1 MRLRLPSRQTPGKT
15 PGLPVSDDLLATRL
29 NDALASLES
38 VPVAKVTGRLV
49 KVNGLMLQAVG
60 CRFKL
65 EQRCLVET
73 DNGAMTEAQVV
84 GFDHHTAYLMP
95 IRQLGG
101 LFAGAKVIPLQ
112 ESSTVQISFDWIG
125 RIVNGLGEPLDDGE
139 PLDRGDWLSLDPCPI
154 NPLKRRPV
162 DTPLD
167 VGVRAI
173 NGLLT
178 LGKGQRIGLMA
189 GSGVGKS
196 VLMGMITKNT
206 SADVI
211 VVGLIGERGREVRE
225 FIERNLGPGG
235 MQKAIV
241 IAAPA
246 DESPLMRLRATKL
259 CHRVAEYFRDQGK
272 DVLLL
277 MDSLTRYAMAQRE
290 IALSLGEPPASRG
303 YPPSVFSLLP
313 QLLERAGNGEHP
325 DGSLTAIYTVLA
337 DGDDQ
342 LDPVVDS
349 ARAILDGHV
358 VLSRTL
364 AEQGHYPAIDINAS
378 VSRCMNSC
386 TQPSHVTVA
395 NQFRQLN
402 ANYQQVKELLPLGG
416 YQPGQDPNL
425 DQAVTMQPGL
435 KAYLQQA
442 MDETADYTASLTR
455 LAELFSQPD
464 GQVMNNQQETHGRQ

>member
-1 MRLRLPSRQTPGKT
+1 M
-15 PGLPVSDDLLATRL
+15 SDGQLATRL

-49 KVNGLMLQAVG
+49 KVTGLMLQAVG

-73 DNGAMTEAQVV
+73 DNGVMTEAQVV

-125 RIVNGLGEPLDDGE
+125 RIVNGLGEPLDDGP
-139 PLDRGDWLSLDPCPI
+139 PLDRGDWLSLDPSPI

-178 LGKGQRIGLMA
+178 LGKGQRVGLMA

-225 FIERNLGPGG
+225 FIERSLGPEG

-378 VSRCMNSC
+378 ISRCMNSC
-386 TQPSHVTVA
+386 TQSSHVTVA

-416 YQPGQDPNL
+416 YQAGQDPEL
-425 DQAVTMQPGL
+425 DQAVTMQPAL
-435 KAYLQQA
+435 KAYLQQGI
-442 MDETADYTASLTR
+442 EERSDYVTSLTQ
-455 LAELFSQPD
+455 LAELFSPSQPQGING
-464 GQVMNNQQETHGRQ
+464 GQ

>member
-1 MRLRLPSRQTPGKT
+1 MTNALSLPLTARLH
-15 PGLPVSDDLLATRL
+15 
-29 NDALASLES
+29 DAMASLEA

-65 EQRCLVET
+65 DQRFLVET
-73 DNGAMTEAQVV
+73 AEGDMIEAQVV
-84 GFDHHTAYLMP
+84 GFDHTIAYLMP
-95 IRQLGG
+95 IRRLGG
-101 LFAGAKVIPLQ
+101 LFAGAKVIPL
-112 ESSTVQISFDWIG
+112 EGDSHVHLGHHWLG
-125 RIVNGLGEPLDDGE
+125 RVVNGLGEVLDDGA
-139 PLDRGDWLSLDPCPI
+139 PLTGGERVSLDPQPI

-178 LGKGQRIGLMA
+178 VGKGQRIGLMA

-196 VLMGMITKNT
+196 VLMGMITQNT
-206 SADVI
+206 EADVI

-225 FIERNLGPGG
+225 FVERNLTPESRR
-235 MQKAIV
+235 KAII

-246 DESPLMRLRATKL
+246 DESPLMRLRATLL
-259 CHRVAEYFRDQGK
+259 CHRVAEYFRDKGK

-290 IALSLGEPPASRG
+290 IALALGEPPASRG
-303 YPPSVFSLLP
+303 YPPSVFSILP
-313 QLLERAGNGEHP
+313 QLLERAGNSEHP

-337 DGDDQ
+337 EGDDQ
-342 LDPVVDS
+342 QDPVVDS

-358 VLSRTL
+358 VLSRQL

-378 VSRCMNSC
+378 ISRCMNAC
-386 TQPSHVTVA
+386 TEKPHHMIA
-395 NQFRQLN
+395 NQFRQCYASYL
-402 ANYQQVKELLPLGG
+402 QVKELLPLGG
-416 YQPGQDPNL
+416 YQPGQDPEL
-425 DQAVTMQPGL
+425 DRAVMMHPQL
-435 KAYLQQA
+435 KAYLLQGA
-442 MDETADYTASLTR
+442 DETLDYSQSLTQ
-455 LAELFSQPD
+455 LAQLFAS
-464 GQVMNNQQETHGRQ
+464 EATSS

>member
-1 MRLRLPSRQTPGKT
+1 MSNTFA
-15 PGLPVSDDLLATRL
+15 SDLLSERL
-29 NDALASLES
+29 NDAIASLDA
-38 VPVAKVTGRLV
+38 VPIARVTGRLV

-73 DNGAMTEAQVV
+73 AEGDMIEAQVV
-84 GFDHHTAYLMP
+84 GFDHNVAYLMP
-95 IRQLGG
+95 IRRLGG
-101 LFAGAKVIPLQ
+101 LFAGAKVVPLDGD
-112 ESSTVQISFDWIG
+112 STVQIGPQWLG
-125 RIVNGLGEPLDDGE
+125 RVVNGQGEAIDDGPVLKGGERVSLE
-139 PLDRGDWLSLDPCPI
+139 PKPI

-162 DTPLD
+162 DTPLN

-178 LGKGQRIGLMA
+178 VGKGQRIGLMA

-196 VLMGMITKNT
+196 VLMGMITQNT
-206 SADVI
+206 EADVI

-225 FIERNLGPGG
+225 FIERNLTPEAR
-235 MQKAIV
+235 QKAIIV
-241 IAAPA
+241 AAPA
-246 DESPLMRLRATKL
+246 DESPLMRLRATLL

-313 QLLERAGNGEHP
+313 QLLERAGNSENPH
-325 DGSLTAIYTVLA
+325 GSLTAIYTVLA
-337 DGDDQ
+337 EGDDQ
-342 LDPVVDS
+342 QDPVVDS

-358 VLSRTL
+358 VLSRQL

-378 VSRCMNSC
+378 ISRCMSGC
-386 TQPSHVTVA
+386 TQQSHVTIA
-395 NQFRQLN
+395 NQFRTLY
-402 ANYQQVKELLPLGG
+402 ANYLQVKELLPLGG
-416 YQPGQDPNL
+416 YLPGQDPEL
-425 DQAVTMQPGL
+425 DRAVSMYPQL
-435 KAYLQQA
+435 KAYLLQNVN
-442 MDETADYTASLTR
+442 ERCDYAESLTS
-455 LAELFSQPD
+455 LAQMFQQPFH
-464 GQVMNNQQETHGRQ
+464 Q

>member
-1 MRLRLPSRQTPGKT
+1 MTSAASLPLTARLH
-15 PGLPVSDDLLATRL
+15 
-29 NDALASLES
+29 DAMASLEA

-65 EQRCLVET
+65 DQRFLVET
-73 DNGAMTEAQVV
+73 AEGDMIEAQVV
-84 GFDHHTAYLMP
+84 GFDHTIAYLMP
-95 IRQLGG
+95 IRRLGG
-101 LFAGAKVIPLQ
+101 LFAGAKVIPL
-112 ESSTVQISFDWIG
+112 EGDSHVHLGHHWLG
-125 RIVNGLGEPLDDGE
+125 RVVNGLGEVLDDGAPLTGGDRVSLE
-139 PLDRGDWLSLDPCPI
+139 PQPI

-178 LGKGQRIGLMA
+178 VGKGQRIGLMA

-196 VLMGMITKNT
+196 VLMGMITQNT
-206 SADVI
+206 EADVI

-225 FIERNLGPGG
+225 FVERNLTPESRR
-235 MQKAIV
+235 KAII

-246 DESPLMRLRATKL
+246 DESPLMRLRATLL
-259 CHRVAEYFRDQGK
+259 CHRVAEYFRDKGQ

-290 IALSLGEPPASRG
+290 IALALGEPPASRG
-303 YPPSVFSLLP
+303 YPPSVFSILP
-313 QLLERAGNGEHP
+313 QLLERAGNSEHP

-337 DGDDQ
+337 EGDDQ
-342 LDPVVDS
+342 QDPVVDS

-358 VLSRTL
+358 VLSRQL

-378 VSRCMNSC
+378 ISRCMNAC
-386 TQPSHVTVA
+386 TEKMHHMIA
-395 NQFRQLN
+395 NQFRQCYASYL
-402 ANYQQVKELLPLGG
+402 QVKELLPLGG
-416 YQPGQDPNL
+416 YQPGQDPEL
-425 DQAVTMQPGL
+425 DRAVMMHPQL
-435 KAYLQQA
+435 KAYLLQGA
-442 MDETADYTASLTR
+442 DETLDYSQSLTQ
-455 LAELFSQPD
+455 LAQLFASEATSP
-464 GQVMNNQQETHGRQ
+464 

>member
-1 MRLRLPSRQTPGKT
+1 MTNSASP
-15 PGLPVSDDLLATRL
+15 LLHDRL
-29 NDALASLES
+29 NDAIASLNL
-38 VPVAKVTGRLV
+38 VPVARVTGRLV

-73 DNGAMTEAQVV
+73 DEGNMIEAQVV
-84 GFDHHTAYLMP
+84 GFDHNIAYLMP
-95 IRQLGG
+95 VRQLGG
-101 LFAGAKVIPLQ
+101 LFAGAKVIPLDGD
-112 ESSTVQISFDWIG
+112 SSVNLGNHWLG
-125 RIVNGLGEPLDDGE
+125 RVVNGLGEALDDGAVLKGGERVSLE
-139 PLDRGDWLSLDPCPI
+139 PKPI

-178 LGKGQRIGLMA
+178 VGKGQRIGLMA

-196 VLMGMITKNT
+196 VLMGMITQNT
-206 SADVI
+206 EADVI

-225 FIERNLGPGG
+225 FIERNLTPEARK
-235 MQKAIV
+235 KAVI

-246 DESPLMRLRATKL
+246 DESPLMRLRATLL
-259 CHRVAEYFRDQGK
+259 CHRVAEYFRDKGN

-290 IALSLGEPPASRG
+290 IALALGEPPASRG
-303 YPPSVFSLLP
+303 YPPSVFSVLP
-313 QLLERAGNGEHP
+313 QLLERAGNSEHP

-337 DGDDQ
+337 EGDDQ
-342 LDPVVDS
+342 QDPVVDS

-378 VSRCMNSC
+378 ISRCMSGC
-386 TQPSHVTVA
+386 TPEVQSTLA
-395 NQFRQLN
+395 NQFRQLYS
-402 ANYQQVKELLPLGG
+402 NYLQVKELLPLGG
-416 YQPGQDPNL
+416 YQPGQDPEL
-425 DQAVTMQPGL
+425 DQAVAMHPQL
-435 KAYLQQA
+435 KTYLLQA
-442 MDETADYTASLTR
+442 ANEAVDFQTSLTQ
-455 LAELFSQPD
+455 LAQLFQNP
-464 GQVMNNQQETHGRQ
+464 NP

>member
-1 MRLRLPSRQTPGKT
+1 MSNG
-15 PGLPVSDDLLATRL
+15 LLAARL

-38 VPVAKVTGRLV
+38 IPVARVTGRLV

-65 EQRCLVET
+65 EQRCLVEA
-73 DNGAMTEAQVV
+73 DDGEMIEAQVV
-84 GFDHHTAYLMP
+84 GFDHSIAYLMP

-101 LFAGAKVIPLQ
+101 LFAGAKVIPLDGD
-112 ESSTVQISFDWIG
+112 STVNIG
-125 RIVNGLGEPLDDGE
+125 EHWMGRVVNGLGEPLDDGALLKGGE
-139 PLDRGDWLSLDPCPI
+139 RVSLDPRPI

-167 VGVRAI
+167 VGIRAI
-173 NGLLT
+173 NGLIT

-206 SADVI
+206 TADVI

-225 FIERNLGPGG
+225 FIERNLGEEGLRR
-235 MQKAIV
+235 AVV

-272 DVLLL
+272 DVLLM

-325 DGSLTAIYTVLA
+325 EGSLTAIYTVLA
-337 DGDDQ
+337 EGDDQ
-342 LDPVVDS
+342 QDPVVDS

-378 VSRCMNSC
+378 ISRCMSSC
-386 TQPSHVTVA
+386 TEQPHVTVA

-402 ANYQQVKELLPLGG
+402 ANYLQVKELLPLGG
-416 YQPGQDPNL
+416 YQPGQDPEL
-425 DQAVTMQPGL
+425 DQAVAIQPQL
-435 KAYLQQA
+435 KAYLLQA
-442 MDETADYTASLTR
+442 VDEVADYPGSLTQ
-455 LAELFSQPD
+455 LAQLFSQ
-464 GQVMNNQQETHGRQ
+464 QA

>member
-1 MRLRLPSRQTPGKT
+1 MTSASSP
-15 PGLPVSDDLLATRL
+15 LLHDRL
-29 NDALASLES
+29 NDAIASLNL
-38 VPVAKVTGRLV
+38 VPVARVTGRLV

-73 DNGAMTEAQVV
+73 DEGDMIEAQVV
-84 GFDHHTAYLMP
+84 GFDHNIAYLMP
-95 IRQLGG
+95 VRQLGG
-101 LFAGAKVIPLQ
+101 LFAGAKVIPLDGD
-112 ESSTVQISFDWIG
+112 SSVNLGSHWLG
-125 RIVNGLGEPLDDGE
+125 RVVNGLGEALDDGAVLKGGDRVSLE
-139 PLDRGDWLSLDPCPI
+139 PKPI

-178 LGKGQRIGLMA
+178 VGKGQRIGLMV

-196 VLMGMITKNT
+196 VLMGMITQNT
-206 SADVI
+206 EADVI

-225 FIERNLGPGG
+225 FIERNLTPEARK
-235 MQKAIV
+235 KAII

-246 DESPLMRLRATKL
+246 DESPLMRLRATLL
-259 CHRVAEYFRDQGK
+259 CHRVAEYFRDKGN

-290 IALSLGEPPASRG
+290 IALALGEPPASRG
-303 YPPSVFSLLP
+303 YPPSVFSVLP
-313 QLLERAGNGEHP
+313 QLLERAGNSEHP

-337 DGDDQ
+337 EGDDQ
-342 LDPVVDS
+342 QDPVVDS

-358 VLSRTL
+358 VLSRSL

-378 VSRCMNSC
+378 ISRCMSGC
-386 TQPSHVTVA
+386 TPEAHSTLA
-395 NQFRQLN
+395 NQFRQLYS
-402 ANYQQVKELLPLGG
+402 NYLQVKELLPLGG
-416 YQPGQDPNL
+416 YQPGQDPEL
-425 DQAVTMQPGL
+425 DQSVAMHPQLKNYLLQAANEAVDFQT
-435 KAYLQQA
+435 
-442 MDETADYTASLTR
+442 SLTE
-455 LAELFSQPD
+455 LAQLFQNP
-464 GQVMNNQQETHGRQ
+464 N

>member
-1 MRLRLPSRQTPGKT
+1 MTSASSP
-15 PGLPVSDDLLATRL
+15 LLHDRL
-29 NDALASLES
+29 NDAIASLNL
-38 VPVAKVTGRLV
+38 VPVARVTGRLV

-73 DNGAMTEAQVV
+73 DEGDMIEAQVV
-84 GFDHHTAYLMP
+84 GFDHNIAYLMP
-95 IRQLGG
+95 VRQLGG
-101 LFAGAKVIPLQ
+101 LFAGAKVIPLDGD
-112 ESSTVQISFDWIG
+112 SSVNLGSHWLG
-125 RIVNGLGEPLDDGE
+125 RVVNGLGEALDDGAVLKGGDRVSLE
-139 PLDRGDWLSLDPCPI
+139 PKPI

-178 LGKGQRIGLMA
+178 VGKGQRIGLMA

-196 VLMGMITKNT
+196 VLMGMITQNT
-206 SADVI
+206 EADVI

-225 FIERNLGPGG
+225 FIERNLTPEARK
-235 MQKAIV
+235 KAII

-246 DESPLMRLRATKL
+246 DESPLMRLRATLL
-259 CHRVAEYFRDQGK
+259 CHRVAEYFRDKGN

-290 IALSLGEPPASRG
+290 IALALGEPPASRG
-303 YPPSVFSLLP
+303 YPPSVFSVLP
-313 QLLERAGNGEHP
+313 QLLERAGNSEHP

-337 DGDDQ
+337 EGDDQ
-342 LDPVVDS
+342 QDPVVDS

-358 VLSRTL
+358 VLSRSL

-378 VSRCMNSC
+378 ISRCMSGC
-386 TQPSHVTVA
+386 TPEAHSTLA
-395 NQFRQLN
+395 NQFRQLYS
-402 ANYQQVKELLPLGG
+402 NYLQVKELLPLGG
-416 YQPGQDPNL
+416 YQPGQDPEL
-425 DQAVTMQPGL
+425 DQSVAVHPQL
-435 KAYLQQA
+435 KNYLLQA
-442 MDETADYTASLTR
+442 ANDAVDFQTSLTE
-455 LAELFSQPD
+455 LAQLFQNP
-464 GQVMNNQQETHGRQ
+464 N

>member
-1 MRLRLPSRQTPGKT
+1 M
-15 PGLPVSDDLLATRL
+15 
-29 NDALASLES
+29 ASLEA

-65 EQRCLVET
+65 DQRFLVET
-73 DNGAMTEAQVV
+73 AEGDMIEAQVV
-84 GFDHHTAYLMP
+84 GFDHTIAYLMP
-95 IRQLGG
+95 IRRLGG
-101 LFAGAKVIPLQ
+101 LFAGAKVIPL
-112 ESSTVQISFDWIG
+112 EGDSHVHLGHHWLG
-125 RIVNGLGEPLDDGE
+125 RVVNGLGEVLDDGA
-139 PLDRGDWLSLDPCPI
+139 PLTGGDRVSLDPQPI

-178 LGKGQRIGLMA
+178 VGKGQRIGLMA

-196 VLMGMITKNT
+196 VLMGMITQNT
-206 SADVI
+206 EADVI

-225 FIERNLGPGG
+225 FVERNLTPESRR
-235 MQKAIV
+235 KAII

-246 DESPLMRLRATKL
+246 DESPLMRLRATLL
-259 CHRVAEYFRDQGK
+259 CHRVAEYFRDKGK

-290 IALSLGEPPASRG
+290 IALALGEPPASRG
-303 YPPSVFSLLP
+303 YPPSVFSILP
-313 QLLERAGNGEHP
+313 QLLERAGNSEHP

-337 DGDDQ
+337 EGDDQ
-342 LDPVVDS
+342 QDPVVDS

-358 VLSRTL
+358 VLSRQL

-378 VSRCMNSC
+378 ISRCMNAC
-386 TQPSHVTVA
+386 TEKPHHMIA
-395 NQFRQLN
+395 NQFRQCYASYL
-402 ANYQQVKELLPLGG
+402 QVKELLPLGG
-416 YQPGQDPNL
+416 YQPGQDPEL
-425 DQAVTMQPGL
+425 DRAVMMHPQL
-435 KAYLQQA
+435 KAYLLQGA
-442 MDETADYTASLTR
+442 DETLDYSQSLTQ
-455 LAELFSQPD
+455 LAQLFAS
-464 GQVMNNQQETHGRQ
+464 EATSS

>member
-1 MRLRLPSRQTPGKT
+1 MSQSGMNSQLT
-15 PGLPVSDDLLATRL
+15 DRL
-29 NDALASLES
+29 NDAIASLDS
-38 VPVAKVTGRLV
+38 VPVARVTGRLV

-73 DNGAMTEAQVV
+73 AEGDMIEAQVV
-84 GFDHHTAYLMP
+84 GFDHTIAYLMP
-95 IRQLGG
+95 IRRLGG
-101 LFAGAKVIPLQ
+101 LFAGAKVVPLDGD
-112 ESSTVQISFDWIG
+112 STVLLSHQWLG
-125 RIVNGLGEPLDDGE
+125 RVVNGLGEPFDDGPAFKGGDRVSLE
-139 PLDRGDWLSLDPCPI
+139 PKQI

-178 LGKGQRIGLMA
+178 VGKGQRIGLMA

-196 VLMGMITKNT
+196 VLMGMITQNT
-206 SADVI
+206 EADVI

-225 FIERNLGPGG
+225 FVERNLSPEARK
-235 MQKAIV
+235 KAIMIV
-241 IAAPA
+241 APA
-246 DESPLMRLRATKL
+246 DESPLMRLRATLL

-303 YPPSVFSLLP
+303 YPPSVFSILP
-313 QLLERAGNGEHP
+313 QLLERAGNSENQH
-325 DGSLTAIYTVLA
+325 GSLTAIYTVLA
-337 DGDDQ
+337 EGDDQ
-342 LDPVVDS
+342 QDPVVDS

-358 VLSRTL
+358 VLSRQL

-378 VSRCMNSC
+378 ISRCMSAC
-386 TQPSHVTVA
+386 TQEVHTTVS
-395 NQFRQLN
+395 NQFRQLYS
-402 ANYQQVKELLPLGG
+402 NYLQVKELLPLGG
-416 YQPGQDPNL
+416 YQPGQDPEL
-425 DQAVTMQPGL
+425 DKAVQMYPLL
-435 KAYLQQA
+435 KAYLQQPA
-442 MDETADYTASLTR
+442 NQAVDYRTSLTE
-455 LAELFSQPD
+455 LAQMFQSL
-464 GQVMNNQQETHGRQ
+464 

>member
-1 MRLRLPSRQTPGKT
+1 MSNG
-15 PGLPVSDDLLATRL
+15 LLADRL

-38 VPVAKVTGRLV
+38 IPVARVTGRLV

-65 EQRCLVET
+65 EQRCLVEA
-73 DNGAMTEAQVV
+73 DDGEMIEAQVV
-84 GFDHHTAYLMP
+84 GFDHSITYLMP

-101 LFAGAKVIPLQ
+101 LFAGAKVIPLDGD
-112 ESSTVQISFDWIG
+112 STVHIG
-125 RIVNGLGEPLDDGE
+125 ENWMGRVLNGLGDPLDDGIPLKGGERVSLE
-139 PLDRGDWLSLDPCPI
+139 PRPI

-167 VGVRAI
+167 VGIRAI
-173 NGLLT
+173 NGLIT

-206 SADVI
+206 TADVI

-225 FIERNLGPGG
+225 FIERNLGEEGL
-235 MQKAIV
+235 KRAII

-325 DGSLTAIYTVLA
+325 EGSLTAIYTVLA
-337 DGDDQ
+337 EGDDQ
-342 LDPVVDS
+342 QDPVVDS

-378 VSRCMNSC
+378 ISRCMSNC
-386 TQPSHVTVA
+386 TEHAHVTVA

-402 ANYQQVKELLPLGG
+402 ANYLQVKELLPLGG
-416 YQPGQDPNL
+416 YQPGQDPEL
-425 DQAVTMQPGL
+425 DQAVALQPQL
-435 KAYLQQA
+435 KAFLLQA
-442 MDETADYTASLTR
+442 VDEVTDYPTSLTH
-455 LAELFSQPD
+455 LAQLFSQQA
-464 GQVMNNQQETHGRQ
+464 G

>member
-1 MRLRLPSRQTPGKT
+1 MTSALSLPLTARLH
-15 PGLPVSDDLLATRL
+15 
-29 NDALASLES
+29 DAMASLEA

-65 EQRCLVET
+65 DQRFLVET
-73 DNGAMTEAQVV
+73 AEGDMIEAQVV
-84 GFDHHTAYLMP
+84 GFDHTIAYLMP
-95 IRQLGG
+95 IRRLGG
-101 LFAGAKVIPLQ
+101 LFAGAKVIPL
-112 ESSTVQISFDWIG
+112 EGDSHVHLGHHWLG
-125 RIVNGLGEPLDDGE
+125 RVVNGLGEVLDDGA
-139 PLDRGDWLSLDPCPI
+139 PLTGGERVSLDPQPI

-178 LGKGQRIGLMA
+178 VGKGQRIGLMA

-196 VLMGMITKNT
+196 VLMGMITQNT
-206 SADVI
+206 EADVI

-225 FIERNLGPGG
+225 FVERNLTPESRR
-235 MQKAIV
+235 KAII

-246 DESPLMRLRATKL
+246 DESPLMRLRATLL
-259 CHRVAEYFRDQGK
+259 CHRVAEYFRDKGK

-290 IALSLGEPPASRG
+290 IALALGEPPASRG
-303 YPPSVFSLLP
+303 YPPSVFSILP
-313 QLLERAGNGEHP
+313 QLLERAGNSEHP

-337 DGDDQ
+337 EGDDQ
-342 LDPVVDS
+342 QDPVVDS

-358 VLSRTL
+358 VLSRQL

-378 VSRCMNSC
+378 ISRCMNAC
-386 TQPSHVTVA
+386 TEQPHHMIA
-395 NQFRQLN
+395 HQFRQCYASYL
-402 ANYQQVKELLPLGG
+402 QVKELLPLGG
-416 YQPGQDPNL
+416 YQPGQDPEL
-425 DQAVTMQPGL
+425 DRAVMMHPQL
-435 KAYLQQA
+435 KAYLLQGA
-442 MDETADYTASLTR
+442 DETFDYPQSLTQ
-455 LAELFSQPD
+455 LAQLFASEATSQ
-464 GQVMNNQQETHGRQ
+464 

>member
-1 MRLRLPSRQTPGKT
+1 MSNTLSHELLSERLSE
-15 PGLPVSDDLLATRL
+15 
-29 NDALASLES
+29 ALASLDS
-38 VPVAKVTGRLV
+38 IPVARVTGRLI

-73 DNGAMTEAQVV
+73 AEGDMIEAQVV
-84 GFDHHTAYLMP
+84 GFEHTIAYLMP
-95 IRQLGG
+95 IRRLGG
-101 LFAGAKVIPLQ
+101 LFAGAKVIPLDGD
-112 ESSTVQISFDWIG
+112 STVQLSSQWLG
-125 RIVNGLGEPLDDGE
+125 RVLNGLGEPLDDGAPLKGGDRVSLE
-139 PLDRGDWLSLDPCPI
+139 PKPI

-162 DTPLD
+162 DTPLN

-178 LGKGQRIGLMA
+178 VGKGQRIGLMA

-206 SADVI
+206 EADVI

-225 FIERNLGPGG
+225 FIERNLTPEARK
-235 MQKAIV
+235 KAII

-246 DESPLMRLRATKL
+246 DESPLMRLRATLL
-259 CHRVAEYFRDQGK
+259 CHRVSEYFRDQGK

-303 YPPSVFSLLP
+303 YPPSVFSVLP
-313 QLLERAGNGEHP
+313 QLLERAGNCENQH
-325 DGSLTAIYTVLA
+325 GSLTAIYTVLA
-337 DGDDQ
+337 EGDDQ
-342 LDPVVDS
+342 QDPVVDS

-358 VLSRTL
+358 VLSRQL

-378 VSRCMNSC
+378 ISRCMNTC
-386 TQPSHVTVA
+386 TQDAHSTIA
-395 NQFRQLN
+395 NNFRQMYS
-402 ANYQQVKELLPLGG
+402 NYLQVKELLPLGG
-416 YQPGQDPNL
+416 YQPGQDPEL
-425 DQAVTMQPGL
+425 DQSVAMYPNL
-435 KAYLQQA
+435 RAYLQQA
-442 MDETADYTASLTR
+442 ANESVDYPTSLTE
-455 LAELFSQPD
+455 LAQLFQSA
-464 GQVMNNQQETHGRQ
+464 

>member
-1 MRLRLPSRQTPGKT
+1 MSSAMPR
-15 PGLPVSDDLLATRL
+15 GLLSERMSDAI
-29 NDALASLES
+29 ASLDS
-38 VPVAKVTGRLV
+38 IPVARVTGRLV

-73 DNGAMTEAQVV
+73 DEGDMIEAQVV
-84 GFDHHTAYLMP
+84 GFDHTVAYLMP
-95 IRQLGG
+95 IRRLGG
-101 LFAGAKVIPLQ
+101 LFAGAKVIPLDGD
-112 ESSTVQISFDWIG
+112 STVQLGSNWLG
-125 RIVNGLGEPLDDGE
+125 RVVNGLGEALDDGPVLKGGERVSLE
-139 PLDRGDWLSLDPCPI
+139 PKQI

-162 DTPLD
+162 DTPLN

-178 LGKGQRIGLMA
+178 VGKGQRIGLMA

-196 VLMGMITKNT
+196 VLMGMITQNT
-206 SADVI
+206 EADVI

-225 FIERNLGPGG
+225 FVERNLTPEAR
-235 MQKAIV
+235 QKAII

-246 DESPLMRLRATKL
+246 DESPLMRLRATLL

-303 YPPSVFSLLP
+303 YPPSVFSVLP
-313 QLLERAGNGEHP
+313 QLLERAGNSENP
-325 DGSLTAIYTVLA
+325 YGSLTAIYTVLA
-337 DGDDQ
+337 EGDDQ
-342 LDPVVDS
+342 QDPVVDS

-358 VLSRTL
+358 VLSRQL

-378 VSRCMNSC
+378 ISRCMSAC
-386 TQPSHVTVA
+386 TQEAHSTIA
-395 NQFRQLN
+395 NQFRQL
-402 ANYQQVKELLPLGG
+402 YSSYLQVKELLPLGG
-416 YQPGQDPNL
+416 YQPGQDPEL
-425 DQAVTMQPGL
+425 DRSVAIYPQL
-435 KAYLQQA
+435 RSYLQQSA
-442 MDETADYTASLTR
+442 TESVDYPTSLTE
-455 LAELFSQPD
+455 LAQLF
-464 GQVMNNQQETHGRQ
+464 QVQ

>member
-1 MRLRLPSRQTPGKT
+1 MTSASSP
-15 PGLPVSDDLLATRL
+15 LLHDRL
-29 NDALASLES
+29 NDAIASLNL
-38 VPVAKVTGRLV
+38 VPVARVTGRLV

-73 DNGAMTEAQVV
+73 DEGGMIEAQVV
-84 GFDHHTAYLMP
+84 GFDHNIAYLMP
-95 IRQLGG
+95 VRQLGG
-101 LFAGAKVIPLQ
+101 LFAGAKVIPLDGD
-112 ESSTVQISFDWIG
+112 SSVNLGSHWLG
-125 RIVNGLGEPLDDGE
+125 RVVNGLGEALDDGAVLKGGDRVSLE
-139 PLDRGDWLSLDPCPI
+139 PKPI

-178 LGKGQRIGLMA
+178 VGKGQRIGLMA

-196 VLMGMITKNT
+196 VLMGMITQNT
-206 SADVI
+206 EADVI

-225 FIERNLGPGG
+225 FIERNLTPEARK
-235 MQKAIV
+235 KAII

-246 DESPLMRLRATKL
+246 DESPLMRLRATLL
-259 CHRVAEYFRDQGK
+259 CHRVAEYFRDKGN

-290 IALSLGEPPASRG
+290 IALALGEPPASRG
-303 YPPSVFSLLP
+303 YPPSVFSVLP
-313 QLLERAGNGEHP
+313 QLLERAGNSEHP

-337 DGDDQ
+337 EGDDQ
-342 LDPVVDS
+342 QDPVVDS

-358 VLSRTL
+358 VLSRSL

-378 VSRCMNSC
+378 ISRCMSGC
-386 TQPSHVTVA
+386 TPEVYSTLA
-395 NQFRQLN
+395 NQFRQLYS
-402 ANYQQVKELLPLGG
+402 NYLQVKELLPLGG
-416 YQPGQDPNL
+416 YQPGQDPEL
-425 DQAVTMQPGL
+425 DQAVAMHPQL
-435 KAYLQQA
+435 KNYLLQA
-442 MDETADYTASLTR
+442 ANDAVDFQTSLTE
-455 LAELFSQPD
+455 LAQLFQNP
-464 GQVMNNQQETHGRQ
+464 N